1 MAIDETK
8 LNGLLSKV
16 ARFVRHPTV
25 NWSDLDNLNQAEPE
39 SQYSKQA
46 LKEMIERKRQND
58 FVRKREF
65 EQLRKLRASQ
75 LAQQAQAHQPRPVPS
90 LGSTMPGGPSSLLQT
105 LNSNL
110 GERAVTLKKIDEIEA
125 QMSQQW
131 WRGKQAS
138 DATTMPMQL
147 PAGGN
152 PTPNS
157 FNAPPPGAALPLL
170 NNVVPDELPQHGKA
184 GSGFEATMP
193 MGLSAASP
201 VSMMGRGALLGETDF
216 APGFAPTEVSGPA
229 PDNMVPPS
237 FVRFEHDWELEESA
251 IVFANGDAKMAQ
263 ALLLTLLDS
272 RSADLPRQLPVWLA
286 LLDLY
291 RAAGWQAEFDDTAV
305 EFASRFG
312 RSAPQWF
319 AMPQEH
325 GGLSAEPVSANG
337 ADLAATELNWTSPAQ
352 LTLSG
357 LRALHVAKTR
367 CPAPWTLDW
376 SALQTLDAGV
386 MQPMHALVTQ
396 WADEKGTLIFTGVEQ
411 LLSVLRA
418 LTPSGAREV
427 DTGWWHLRLALLRLM
442 HMQDDFELTALDYCV
457 TYEVSPP
464 AWVDPVCAF
473 SHDGAA
479 QDAFALDSRMLMS
492 DTLVPPLMQGRDLP
506 HRFALQG
513 VIEGDALP
521 WLSSIQEQ
529 AHLGETISINC
540 TRLVRMDFAA
550 AGSVLNWTSSMQAL
564 GHVLQFSQ
572 LHQLVAVFF
581 NVVGIQEHAQVQPRQ
596 D

>member
-25 NWSDLDNLNQAEPE
+25 NWSDLDNLNQEEPE

-75 LAQQAQAHQPRPVPS
+75 LAQQAQGNQPKLMPS
-90 LGSTMPGGPSSLLQT
+90 LGSTMPGAPSSVLQT

-131 WRGKQAS
+131 WRGKQAA
-138 DATTMPMQL
+138 DATTMPMPL

-152 PTPNS
+152 PTPTS
-157 FNAPPPGAALPLL
+157 FRAPSPGATVPLL
-170 NNVVPDELPQHGKA
+170 NNVVPGQLPQPGQA
-184 GSGFEATMP
+184 GSGFEPTRP
-193 MGLSAASP
+193 LDLAASAP
-201 VSMMGRGALLGETDF
+201 ASILGRGALLGETEF
-216 APGFAPTEVSGPA
+216 AAGFAPTEVSGPA
-229 PDNMVPPS
+229 PDNMIPPS
-237 FVRFEHDWELEESA
+237 FVRFEHDWELEEAA

-263 ALLLTLLDS
+263 ALLQALLDS

-291 RAAGWQAEFDDTAV
+291 RAAGWQAEFDESAV
-305 EFASRFG
+305 DFASRFG

-325 GGLSAEPVSANG
+325 GGLSAVAELEGDANP
-337 ADLAATELNWTSPAQ
+337 AASGLNWTAPAQ

-357 LRALHVAKTR
+357 LQALHVAKSR
-367 CPAPWTLDW
+367 SPAPWALDW
-376 SALQTLDAGV
+376 SALQSLDAGV
-386 MQPMHALVTQ
+386 MRPMHALVMQ
-396 WADEKGTLIFTGVEQ
+396 WADEGGALAFTGVEQ
-411 LLSVLRA
+411 LQAVLRA

-464 AWVDPVCAF
+464 SWVDPVCAV
-473 SHDGAA
+473 SHDGAV
-479 QDAFALDSRMLMS
+479 QDVFALDSRMLIP
-492 DTLVPPLMQGRDLP
+492 DTLVPPMLGRDLP

-521 WLSSIQEQ
+521 WLTSIQEQ

-540 TRLVRMDFAA
+540 ARLVRMDFAA

-581 NVVGIQEHAQVQPRQ
+581 NVVGIQEHAQVQPRH